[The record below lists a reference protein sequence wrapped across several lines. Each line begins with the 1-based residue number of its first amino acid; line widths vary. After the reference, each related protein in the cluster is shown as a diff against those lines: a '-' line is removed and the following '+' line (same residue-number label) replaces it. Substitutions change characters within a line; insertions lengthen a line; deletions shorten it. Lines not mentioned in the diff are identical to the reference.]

1 MPASLSHAAAP
12 WSSGDLGYAP
22 ALSGRQYYTVDE
34 WLSMHGVSTGLGG
47 LGDAQTVAMQAV
59 SSAPSIIAGL
69 TPLFAHGAAAGAVAA
84 GAGTG
89 AATTAATASLTVPII
104 GLAIAGVTLALVALF
119 SRKGPKQKVATTEI
133 VNKVEPLLKQ
143 NLAGYMAGPRTVSSQ
158 AQALANFDAGWQYV
172 VDNCG
177 IPAMGNPG
185 KLCVSER
192 QPGGKWDWYSYYRDP
207 IANDT
212 QVKPDPVVDQVGN
225 LIDSVTGGIFKSTS
239 GGGGGM
245 GWLLLAGLAVAG
257 VFLLGDSK

>member
-1 MPASLSHAAAP
+1 
-12 WSSGDLGYAP
+12 
-22 ALSGRQYYTVDE
+22 
-34 WLSMHGVSTGLGG
+34 
-47 LGDAQTVAMQAV
+47 MQAV

-69 TPLFAHGAAAGAVAA
+69 TPLFAHGAAAGAAAA
-84 GAGTG
+84 GSG
-89 AATTAATASLTVPII
+89 AATTAATASLAVPII
-104 GLAIAGVTLALVALF
+104 GVAIAGVTLALGALF

-143 NLAGYMAGPRTVSSQ
+143 NLAGYMAGPRTASSQ

-172 VDNCG
+172 VDNCA
-177 IPAMGNPG
+177 IPQMGNPG

-212 QVKPDPVVDQVGN
+212 QVKPDPVIDQAGN
-225 LIDSVTGGIFKSTS
+225 LIDSLTGGIFKSSGS
-239 GGGGGM
+239 GGGT
-245 GWLLLAGLAVAG
+245 GWLMLAGLAVVG

>member
-1 MPASLSHAAAP
+1 MPASLSHAAVP
-12 WSSGDLGYAP
+12 WSSGALGYAP
-22 ALSGRQYYTVDE
+22 ALSGRRYYTIDE
-34 WLSMHGVSTGLGG
+34 WIQMHGVSAGLGG
-47 LGDAQTVAMQAV
+47 LGDGQTVAMAAV

-69 TPLFAHGAAAGAVAA
+69 TPLFAGSAPAAAAGA
-84 GAGTG
+84 GAG
-89 AATTAATASLTVPII
+89 AATTAATASLAVPII
-104 GLAIAGVTLALVALF
+104 GLAIAGVTLALVALY

-143 NLAGYMAGPRTVSSQ
+143 NLAGYMAGPHTVSSQ

-172 VDNCG
+172 VDNCS
-177 IPAMGNPG
+177 IPEMGNPG
-185 KLCVSER
+185 KACVSDR
-192 QPGGKWDWYSYYRDP
+192 QPGGKWDWSSYYRDP

-225 LIDSVTGGIFKSTS
+225 LIDSVTGGLFKSS